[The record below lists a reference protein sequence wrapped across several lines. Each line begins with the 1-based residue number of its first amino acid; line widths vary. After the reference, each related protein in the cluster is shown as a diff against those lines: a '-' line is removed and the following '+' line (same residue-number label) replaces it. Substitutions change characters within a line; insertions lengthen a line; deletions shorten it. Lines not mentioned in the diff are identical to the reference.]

1 MSSGICRM
9 GWRHLLSG
17 LVLLIGLA
25 LWLGMWAPAA
35 RAEES
40 PITVPLSYVVNL
52 SNWGPT
58 TATGTAQV
66 WRTEAEVRLNVAGLP
81 VLTGQ
86 RYACWLVNTQAGA
99 FLAVGRFNVGNNGAA
114 TLDVSMP
121 GSVPDGYSTVLIT
134 VQPDPETKKGT
145 PSKLYSIAGFFP
157 GNAAIQHQVQHL
169 PDTGQYAE
177 HPPFESTI
185 QPDNPTSTT
194 AVKPVG
200 SGANLLPY
208 VPLALGIA
216 SIIFVMRRQ
225 KRRDT
230 KSTNDS
236 RMTRS

>member
-1 MSSGICRM
+1 M
-9 GWRHLLSG
+9 
-17 LVLLIGLA
+17 LIGLT
-25 LWLGMWAPAA
+25 LWPGILAPSA
-35 RAEES
+35 RAEEA
-40 PITVPLSYVVNL
+40 PITVPLSYIVNL

-66 WRTEAEVRLNVAGLP
+66 WRTEAEVRLNVAGLS

-86 RYACWLVNTQAGA
+86 RYACWLVNMQAGA
-99 FLAVGRFNVGNNGAA
+99 FLAVGRFNVGNDGTA
-114 TLDVSMP
+114 TLDVSMQ
-121 GSVPDGYSTVLIT
+121 GSVPDGYTTVLIT
-134 VQPDPETKKGT
+134 VQPDPETKQGT

-177 HPPFESTI
+177 HPPFESAI
-185 QPDNPTSTT
+185 QPDKPAPTTT
-194 AVKPVG
+194 G
-200 SGANLLPY
+200 SSANLLPY

-230 KSTNDS
+230 KITKSS
-236 RMTRS
+236 RMTRNIL

>member
-1 MSSGICRM
+1 M
-9 GWRHLLSG
+9 GWHRLVAMFILLVG
-17 LVLLIGLA
+17 FA
-25 LWLGMWAPAA
+25 LWLRAPAQVA
-35 RAEES
+35 RAEEA
-40 PITVPLSYVVNL
+40 PITVPLSYIVNL

-86 RYACWLVNTQAGA
+86 SYACWLVNQQAGA
-99 FLAVGRFNVGNNGAA
+99 FLAVGRFNVGDDGTA

-121 GSVPDGYSTVLIT
+121 GSIPDGYTTVLIT

-169 PDTGQYAE
+169 PDTGQYAA

-185 QPDNPTSTT
+185 QPDNPST
-194 AVKPVG
+194 AKPAE
-200 SGANLLPY
+200 SSASLLPY
-208 VPLALGIA
+208 VPLALGVA

-230 KSTNDS
+230 KGTKLS
-236 RMTRS
+236 RNITKVY